1 MASAGRPRIE
11 IDKEE
16 FEKLCGFQSTLLEIA
31 GWFRCS
37 EKDIESWCKRTY
49 KTVFSDIY
57 KRLSTEGKSNLRR
70 AQYQKALEG
79 NVTMLIFLGRQYL
92 DQKDRTKID
101 HTEALEKLD
110 AILTLFDGNL

>member
-1 MASAGRPRIE
+1 MARTGRPQIE

-16 FEKLCGFQSTLLEIA
+16 FEKLCGFQSTLQEIT
-31 GWFRCS
+31 GWFKCS

-49 KTVFSDIY
+49 KAAFSDIY
-57 KRLSTEGKSNLRR
+57 QKLSTDGKSKLRR

-92 DQKDRTKID
+92 DQKDKTKID
-101 HTEALEKLD
+101 NAEALEKLD